1 MYANST
7 KSLTHNFERI
17 TPAIKFW
24 TSSVL
29 NTRESEEISSGGFGI
44 HDKQEDVEG
53 DIPSTQIVVK
63 QEIDEEGIKEIV
75 VNECIKIICK
85 VLPLHD
91 IFLFNLFYIKVLKMM
106 DTILMQPKL

>member
-44 HDKQEDVEG
+44 HEK
-53 DIPSTQIVVK
+53 K
-63 QEIDEEGIKEIV
+63 
-75 VNECIKIICK
+75 
-85 VLPLHD
+85 
-91 IFLFNLFYIKVLKMM
+91 KM
-106 DTILMQPKL
+106 